1 MLKEKWPKENQIET
15 PLTFQLGESLLVQ
28 LSNII
33 KRKNLPVPTAVLY
46 LFILKGG

>member
-1 MLKEKWPKENQIET
+1 LLKEKWPKENQIET

-33 KRKNLPVPTAVLY
+33 TRRDLSDPTAVAD
-46 LFILKGG
+46 